1 MYASNAAALH
11 QTWHD
16 SPENCEKCKT
26 YLARRR
32 RAHATQRRR
41 IDALKIIKPACW
53 TLGKPK
59 LNRIAGSAEPVCVS
73 NFCTKLTCNSD
84 FKLLLDQFLYTKIVY

>member
-26 YLARRR
+26 YLARRH

-59 LNRIAGSAEPVCVS
+59 LNRIAGSAFWIIRIGRPAGFWENP
-73 NFCTKLTCNSD
+73 D
-84 FKLLLDQFLYTKIVY
+84 